1 MTKNQIDNLINFCFH
16 FHSSMGFRM
25 KSYPVDVDWDYV
37 VEKWSKYIGIEPTPR
52 IFTLILTIETK
63 SFISGR
69 MWLPSE
75 LIYEFENFIGDPEKI
90 NKKLYNG
97 LHPNIKDQIDFWLEN
112 EEVLKDWKSLLRNF
126 KLDELLN

>member
-25 KSYPVDVDWDYV
+25 KNDIDWEYV
-37 VEKWSKYIGIEPTPR
+37 VEKWNKYIGTEATLR
-52 IFTLILTIETK
+52 ILNLILTLETK
-63 SFISGR
+63 SFISGK

-75 LIYEFENFIGDPEKI
+75 LIYEFTNFIGDPEKI
-90 NKKLYNG
+90 NKKRYNG
-97 LHPNIKDQIDFWLEN
+97 LHPNIKDQIDIWLEN
-112 EEVLKDWKSLLRNF
+112 EDVSKDWKSILRDF